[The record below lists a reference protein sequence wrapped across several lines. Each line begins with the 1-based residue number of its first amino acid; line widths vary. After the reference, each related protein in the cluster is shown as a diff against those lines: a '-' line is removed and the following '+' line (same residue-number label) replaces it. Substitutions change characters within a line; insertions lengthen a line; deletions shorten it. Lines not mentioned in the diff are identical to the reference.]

1 MLPLKGIRVLDL
13 TIING
18 FSGMDMADYGAEVI
32 KVERPQGGD
41 PIRNY
46 PPMKNGTSMYH
57 AVMDRGKKSITLDM
71 KNEKGQEIFKE
82 LVKTADV
89 IIENIVGTMDKLGLG
104 YAELS
109 KINPKL
115 VYGQLTGYGIT
126 GPEKDYIAYDI
137 AVQSK
142 AGILDIT
149 GFPEP
154 QPPMRVGAYIGDHY
168 SCKYLTAAVGMAL
181 FYAGETGVGQKV
193 SSSMF
198 EALFSVTEDKLA
210 IYDFGDKPP
219 TRTGNAHPAINPY
232 DVIRCKD
239 GYMAFG
245 ISTDDQWYN
254 FCTEFGIKEWAENPK
269 YSTNAQRGLHYF
281 GDLREK
287 LEQFLVDNYTK
298 NEITARCAKAKVP
311 AAPCNTIEEA
321 IHQEQ
326 IKARDMIIKVHDQ
339 RIGDIHSVGKIIKFH
354 DGEHKENEVGSAP
367 LLGQHN
373 DEIYSQFLTEE
384 KISELKTQ
392 GII

>member
-13 TIING
+13 AVVNG
-18 FSGMDMADYGAEVI
+18 FTGMDMADYGAEVI

-41 PIRNY
+41 PIRDY
-46 PPMKNGTSMYH
+46 PPMKNGISLYQ
-57 AVMDRGKKSITLDM
+57 AVMDRGKKSITLDL
-71 KNEKGQEIFKE
+71 KSEKGKNIFKE

-89 IIENIVGTMDKLGLG
+89 LIENLVGTMDKLGLG
-104 YAELS
+104 YDELS

-115 VYGQLTGYGIT
+115 VYGQLTGYGNT
-126 GPEKDYIAYDI
+126 GPEKGYIAYDI
-137 AVQSK
+137 AVQAK

-149 GFPEP
+149 GQPDP

-168 SCKYLTAAVGMAL
+168 SCKYLTAAIEMAL
-181 FYAGETGVGQKV
+181 FYARKTGTGQKV

-210 IYDFGDKPP
+210 IHDLGDKEP

-232 DVIRCKD
+232 DIVRCKD
-239 GYMAFG
+239 GYMALG

-254 FCTEFGIKEWAENPK
+254 FCIEFDKKEWAEDPR
-269 YSTNAQRGLHYF
+269 YSTNGQRGLHYF

-287 LEQFLVDNYTK
+287 LENFLVENFSKD
-298 NEITARCAKAKVP
+298 EITARCAKAKVP

-326 IKARDMIIKVHDQ
+326 IKARDMLIKVHDQ
-339 RIGDIHSVGKIIKFH
+339 RIGDVYTVGKIVKFH
-354 DGEHKENEVGSAP
+354 DKDNKHNGVNTAP

-373 DEIYSQFLTEE
+373 DEIYGQLLSKEQ
-384 KISELKTQ
+384 IAELKAQ
-392 GII
+392 GVI